1 VRSTRRQPVSCFKH
15 NTQATLRTHV
25 RVCAGVLLDCVQCS
39 AVCNLMWC
47 TSRVNQCVG
56 RYCRYCSQVI
66 HLSDSC
72 FVLHKLC
79 KVGCIQFTQGFV
91 FGEIKIPT
99 EEGGGYLR
107 VLIFG
112 WVPWSTAIT
121 WYHNRNNLV
130 LLEISRTAPHWLFT
144 LTSVQSTAGPTT
156 HTNKHTTETQLLTTH
171 SNKIHLPTGNHQY
184 KLYKCC
190 WYKYRQTFVC
200 DCKRRLNMWQKSVN
214 W

>member
-1 VRSTRRQPVSCFKH
+1 MDTNDQKQLSDLPIGEIHASPARVLLQ
-15 NTQATLRTHV
+15 TQHTSTHV

-39 AVCNLMWC
+39 AVCNLIWC

-130 LLEISRTAPHWLFT
+130 LLEISRTAPH
-144 LTSVQSTAGPTT
+144 
-156 HTNKHTTETQLLTTH
+156 
-171 SNKIHLPTGNHQY
+171 
-184 KLYKCC
+184 
-190 WYKYRQTFVC
+190 
-200 DCKRRLNMWQKSVN
+200 
-214 W
+214 